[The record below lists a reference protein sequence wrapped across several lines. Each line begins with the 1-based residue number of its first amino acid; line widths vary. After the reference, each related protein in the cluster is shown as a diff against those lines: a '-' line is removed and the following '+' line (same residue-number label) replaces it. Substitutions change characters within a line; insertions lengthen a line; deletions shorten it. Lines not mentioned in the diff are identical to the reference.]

1 MELTVEI
8 LDQRLQSFEEKL
20 EQKLSQKLSQKL
32 EEKLSQKFGQIV
44 DQKITEA
51 KNEIIRWVVG
61 LVFAS
66 MVIMIGIVTF
76 YTASV
81 TLITQ

>member
-1 MELTVEI
+1 MKRNLEQKV
-8 LDQRLQSFEEKL
+8 EEKL
-20 EQKLSQKLSQKL
+20 TR
-32 EEKLSQKFGQIV
+32 
-44 DQKITEA
+44 KITEA

-81 TLITQ
+81 TLVTQ

>member
-1 MELTVEI
+1 MKRNLNRNLVRT
-8 LDQRLQSFEEKL
+8 
-20 EQKLSQKLSQKL
+20 L

>member
-8 LDQRLQSFEEKL
+8 LDQRLQSFEQKL
-20 EQKLSQKLSQKL
+20 EQKL

-51 KNEIIRWVVG
+51 KNEIIRWVAG

-66 MVIMIGIVTF
+66 MVIMIG
-76 YTASV
+76 SV
-81 TLITQ
+81 TLVTQ

>member
-20 EQKLSQKLSQKL
+20 EQK
-32 EEKLSQKFGQIV
+32 V

-66 MVIMIGIVTF
+66 MVVMIGIVTF

-81 TLITQ
+81 TLVTQ